1 MTTNEKKLINIIRES
16 DDPAA
21 AIMTASVVILG
32 YLKQLES
39 CSEQDPADLSAHA

>member
-39 CSEQDPADLSAHA
+39 CSEQDHADLSEHA

>member
-16 DDPAA
+16 EEPAA
-21 AIMTASVVILG
+21 AIMTASVIIIG

-39 CSEQDPADLSAHA
+39 CSEQGPAVPSVHA